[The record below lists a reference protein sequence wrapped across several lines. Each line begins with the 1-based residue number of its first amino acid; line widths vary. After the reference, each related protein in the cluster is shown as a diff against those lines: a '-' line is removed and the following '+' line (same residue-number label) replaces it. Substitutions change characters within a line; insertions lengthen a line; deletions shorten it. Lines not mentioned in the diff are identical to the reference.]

1 MLRTLMP
8 RKARHTV
15 PCDPER
21 ASGAIKRLLAFFK
34 QDQYEQQPERESNS
48 GPPHDLKCGGPFR
61 NYRNVQK
68 ARLVVSQNRH
78 RKVRRVVAL

>member
-1 MLRTLMP
+1 MLSELNIL
-8 RKARHTV
+8 
-15 PCDPER
+15 D
-21 ASGAIKRLLAFFK
+21 LLCGWNFFLAPLDKGHFITAFFK
-34 QDQYEQQPERESNS
+34 QDQYEQQPERAINS